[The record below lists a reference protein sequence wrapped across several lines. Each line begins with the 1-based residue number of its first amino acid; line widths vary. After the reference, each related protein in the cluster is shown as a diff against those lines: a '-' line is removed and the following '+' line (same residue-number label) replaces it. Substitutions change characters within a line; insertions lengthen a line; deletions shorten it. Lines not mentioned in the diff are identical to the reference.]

1 MSGKFQILIVGF
13 LIMLGYFAAS
23 FLAGIINGILFMF
36 LPATGALSAVG
47 LIISLVIFAFLL
59 GAIVIFLI
67 KKFGT

>member
-1 MSGKFQILIVGF
+1 MGGRIQILIVGF

-23 FLAGIINGILFMF
+23 FVAGIVNGVLFMF

-47 LIISLVIFAFLL
+47 LIISLVIFAFVL
-59 GAIVIFLI
+59 GAVVLFLV